1 MAEEQIDAEELPEDA
16 EDAVNEGEDSP
27 ETEGGGGAANDGP
40 PPPPPCP
47 PCKGGAPAW
56 MATFADMATLL
67 MAFFVL
73 LLSFAE
79 MNVPK
84 YKQIAGS
91 LKAAFGVKRVVPV
104 ISIPMARSLVK
115 EEFTPAVAQPTV
127 IDRKLQRSLDITQ
140 KNIVAKTEERQ
151 ADFKTEKSFRKL
163 EETLSEEIELG
174 QVIVRLED
182 DRVIV
187 ELQSPQ
193 SSGGE
198 GAADVGAGNGG
209 PVSQET
215 LDIAAKVIEA
225 QAETSTEIEVRK
237 QQLASGAESSAS
249 DTDPNSNGQSGSE
262 GSNQNA
268 EDRLQKIRMD
278 LAAEIQMGLAEVE
291 REGDRIIV
299 RLASQGS
306 FVSGSANLQSG
317 FMKLLRQVG
326 SSLAMTKGKVRVEGH
341 TDNVPIAF
349 SERFK
354 SNWDLSAARS
364 ATVADFFINNS
375 GFAQENML
383 VAGFA
388 DTKPIAS
395 NSTPDGRA
403 RNRRI
408 EVIVDGP

>member
-1 MAEEQIDAEELPEDA
+1 MAEEQAPEETLEEGTDQDAPEEQA
-16 EDAVNEGEDSP
+16 
-27 ETEGGGGAANDGP
+27 GP
-40 PPPPPCP
+40 PADPGPPAPDPCP

-104 ISIPMARSLVK
+104 ISIPTARSLVI
-115 EEFTPAVAQPTV
+115 EDFTPAVAQPTV
-127 IDRKLQRSLDITQ
+127 IDRKRQRSEEMTL
-140 KNIVAKTEERQ
+140 KNIVVKTEEKK
-151 ADFKTEKSFRKL
+151 ADFETEQNFRKL
-163 EETLSEEIELG
+163 EETLSEEIEQG
-174 QVIVRLED
+174 QVMVRLED
-182 DRVIV
+182 DKVIV
-187 ELQSPQ
+187 ELRSSQ

-198 GAADVGAGNGG
+198 GAASAGQGTGG
-209 PVSQET
+209 PISQET

-225 QAETSTEIEVRK
+225 QSEMSTEVEVRK
-237 QQLASGAESSAS
+237 QQLATGSDESATAE
-249 DTDPNSNGQSGSE
+249 QSE
-262 GSNQNA
+262 GTAGGVAQRKKQDI
-268 EDRLQKIRMD
+268 EDRFQKVRAD

-291 REGDRIIV
+291 LKDDKIIV

-306 FVSGSANLQSG
+306 FVSGSADVQPG
-317 FMKLLRQVG
+317 FKKLLSQVG
-326 SSLAMTKGKVRVEGH
+326 KSLAASTGKVRIEGH
-341 TDNVPIAF
+341 TDNVPVAF
-349 SERFK
+349 SERFN

-364 ATVADFFINNS
+364 ASVADFFINNS
-375 GFAQENML
+375 GFVQGNIT

-388 DTKPIAS
+388 DTKPIDS
-395 NSTPDGRA
+395 NTTSAGRA

-408 EVIVDGP
+408 EVIVDGS